1 MHTRIALTALLV
13 AVASP
18 AFAQDGSSDVLLLQ
32 HKRALIAEAGAP
44 VTPRVNTIVSPS
56 NQTDLRPRFGYRL
69 VVGAPYNP
77 SIDPTTTWIWVAC
90 ESTDPRVAYDQTK
103 FGSPL
108 VRVHALVY
116 ALNADGSI
124 NTASPINTVDTP
136 ESDEGICNLSYGV
149 DTTFIEIPRSFNAQ
163 VVSLISVGSTIQYVE
178 VTDLVERALPRT
190 PEPTVPDSQN

>member
-32 HKRALIAEAGAP
+32 HKRALIAEAGEPVP
-44 VTPRVNTIVSPS
+44 VTAGVNTVVPPS

-77 SIDPTTTWIWVAC
+77 TFYPTKTWIWVAC
-90 ESTDPRVAYDQTK
+90 ESTDPRIAYDDTK

-108 VRVHALVY
+108 VWVHALVY

-124 NTASPINTVDTP
+124 NTVSPINTVNTFDL
-136 ESDEGICNLSYGV
+136 DEGLCNLSNGIA
-149 DTTFIEIPRSFNAQ
+149 TTFIEVPRSFNAQ
-163 VVSLISVGSTIQYVE
+163 VVTLLSAGNTTQYVE
-178 VTDLVERALPRT
+178 VTHVVERALPRT
-190 PEPTVPDSQN
+190 PEPTVPD